1 MQKIYQVK
9 RTLLLSLLLL
19 LVLAKLGFAPANVLA
34 ADGNRADA
42 IVDSFRLPYTADSG
56 YPYIDANNRTQ
67 VPLRLTCEAIGCQ
80 VAWDANRKEATISKG
95 AVSVLVA
102 IDSSTIY
109 RNNQAIANDTTAVIN
124 PADGRTYLPIR
135 VVLEAFGCKVNWD
148 QANRTVLVDSQ
159 CSAAYAKSL
168 ETGAVARAN
177 YWPNFNAGLAACQS
191 GAYPAAIP
199 QLEQAVCDLSV
210 YGGGDGLN
218 GKYTNLAL
226 AFFNL
231 GTCQAKVGNY
241 DRAAASYLREADYW
255 QLLHAE
261 YSAAADSYNANQ
273 AEQMI
278 IDARRRAEYCAAG
291 ISLYA
296 VTNDASLSLVNHY
309 GEAGESKNGI
319 LLGAYAEAEKALSG
333 NYTTFSHYVGKTHG
347 AYLIYYSV
355 GANLEAQYG
364 LKQYIRLAQESNTV
378 LQIALQP
385 LSGLD
390 YVLSDQGKT
399 WLENFAKYLATT
411 GVPVYVRFAAEMN
424 LESTPWFTGGA
435 RYIEA
440 FRRVYT
446 IIHQYAGNVAVVWS
460 PNFYPTTNYE
470 TFYPGDDYCDYVGV
484 SAYQNYSD
492 ALAATDPLGEGKVR
506 QRFINSPAALYMLYG
521 GKKPIIISEGAATFV
536 SQEGSDVTAFAN
548 WQLKDFYTYLPI
560 LYPNVKAMFYF
571 DSADSGAVIRNFM
584 LSQNAT
590 LRSTYSSVIQSA
602 SYLSDYT
609 AGAKLATY
617 YVPLFGVSIPADTAQ
632 LCSYVNYIDNEA
644 VASVS
649 YQINGSKLGTAYTA
663 PFTISCDLTA
673 YRGMQ
678 DVEFLVSAYDSAG
691 RLLLQR
697 SFQADLR

>member
-1 MQKIYQVK
+1 MPKSYQVK

-19 LVLAKLGFAPANVLA
+19 LVLVKAGLPLTNVQA
-34 ADGNRADA
+34 ADGNRANA
-42 IVDSFRLPYTADSG
+42 IIDNFWLPYTADSG

-67 VPLRLTCEAIGCQ
+67 VPLRLTCEALGCQ
-80 VAWDANRKEATISKG
+80 VTWDASRKEATISKG

-102 IDSSTIY
+102 IGSSTIY
-109 RNNQAIANDTTAVIN
+109 RNNQAIANDTSAVIN
-124 PADGRTYLPIR
+124 PNDGRTYLPIR
-135 VVLEAFGCKVNWD
+135 VVLEAFGCLVGWD

-159 CSAAYAKSL
+159 CSAAYTTAL
-168 ETGAVARAN
+168 ETGAVAQAN
-177 YWPNFNAGLAACQS
+177 YWPNFNAGLAAYQS
-191 GAYPAAIP
+191 GAYSSAIP

-210 YGGGDGLN
+210 YGSEDGLN
-218 GKYTNLAL
+218 GMYTNLAL
-226 AFFNL
+226 AFFDL
-231 GTCQAKVGNY
+231 GSCQAKIGNY

-255 QLLHAE
+255 QQLYAE

-278 IDARRRAEYCAAG
+278 IDARRRAEYCTAG
-291 ISLYA
+291 ISLFA
-296 VTNDASLSLVNHY
+296 VTNDASLSLVNNY

-333 NYTTFSHYVGKTHG
+333 NYTTFSNYVGKTHG

-355 GANLEAQYG
+355 GANLEATYG
-364 LKQYIRLAQESNTV
+364 LKQYIHMAQESNTV

-390 YVLSDQGKT
+390 YVLSSQGKT

-424 LESTPWFTGGA
+424 LESTPWSTSGA

-446 IIHQYAGNVAVVWS
+446 IMHQYADNAAVVWS
-460 PNFYPTTNYE
+460 PNFYPTTNYQ
-470 TFYPGDDYCDYVGV
+470 TFYPGDEYCDYVGV
-484 SAYQNYSD
+484 SAYQNNSA
-492 ALAATDPLGEGKVR
+492 ALAATDPLGEGQVR
-506 QRFINSPAALYMLYG
+506 QRLINSLAALYTLYG

-560 LYPNVKAMFYF
+560 VYPNVKAMFYF
-571 DSADSGAVIRNFM
+571 DSADTGAVIRNFM

-609 AGAKLATY
+609 AGAELATY
-617 YVPLFGVSIPADTAQ
+617 YVPLFGISIPAATTQ
-632 LCSYVNYIDNEA
+632 LCSYVNYIDNAA

-649 YQINGSKLGTAYTA
+649 YQINGSHLGTTYAS
-663 PFTISCDLTA
+663 PFTISCDLSA
-673 YRGMQ
+673 YQGMQ
-678 DVEFLVSAYDSAG
+678 DVEFVVSAYDSAG

-697 SFQADLR
+697 SFQADIR